1 MRHTRAR
8 IHLLQ
13 RRQRGQTRNPRI
25 RRHLSRHAACKICFT
40 SAATFATRPPHR
52 WNRSCCWLIETTALL
67 FVSPEVGW
75 RSTENISPEYLCDLV
90 KAFCERSRPDCVRW
104 TWILLS
110 SRGRL
115 ASSHLLGVT
124 RWFDFAATFPL
135 WGLNA
140 DAQSS
145 WKPLEARSSHLRLK
159 QHPLNQLLQQIGG
172 WLVAAF
178 FLPASPLSEHRRRII
193 DVWQQKM
200 ILPSKIPNSELR
212 NPEMEANSLLWNR
225 SQPPLD

>member
-25 RRHLSRHAACKICFT
+25 RRHLSRHAACKNCFT

-140 DAQSS
+140 DAQSQ
-145 WKPLEARSSHLRLK
+145 LEALR
-159 QHPLNQLLQQIGG
+159 GT
-172 WLVAAF
+172 
-178 FLPASPLSEHRRRII
+178 E
-193 DVWQQKM
+193 
-200 ILPSKIPNSELR
+200 
-212 NPEMEANSLLWNR
+212 
-225 SQPPLD
+225 QPPTLKTTPAQSAAAADRRLTGCCFFSPCFSSVWASASYYWCLTAKNDSPK